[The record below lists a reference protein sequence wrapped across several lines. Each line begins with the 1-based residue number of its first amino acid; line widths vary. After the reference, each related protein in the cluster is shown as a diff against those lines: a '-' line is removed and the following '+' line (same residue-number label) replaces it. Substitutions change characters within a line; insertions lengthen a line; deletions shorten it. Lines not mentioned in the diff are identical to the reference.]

1 MKKATCTA
9 VVEHNRIQLV
19 IRKEDPG
26 YKAFANVLN
35 QMEERGSMSWYG
47 DITNA
52 DGKEQSGLVITCGG
66 TRRRDGSGGGKGNR
80 GTKRQ
85 PKK

>member
-52 DGKEQSGLVITCGG
+52 DGKEQSGLVITCKPYVSVRLNEGA
-66 TRRRDGSGGGKGNR
+66 
-80 GTKRQ
+80 
-85 PKK
+85 